1 MKKKNCQQK
10 KVLPKFWKSQV
21 MKEFKQKKLTT
32 RGKTVKDPKQAIAI
46 ALSSARKKCK

>member
-32 RGKTVKDPKQAIAI
+32 RGKTVKDYPSLGNPKQVF
-46 ALSSARKKCK
+46 C